1 MTTLL
6 VDIGNTRLRWCIGD
20 GIRCGPVTVRDYARS
35 YLADLLAGEWGA
47 LAPPDRVVVSN
58 VAGQAVA
65 TAVSATTQ
73 ALWDVDAE
81 YITALRSACGITN
94 GYARPERLGTDRWAA
109 MIAAHHQFSGP
120 KCIVDCGTAVTLDV
134 LDRDGRHLGGL
145 ILPGLTMMRGALV
158 SGTSDLTLESSEAS
172 QSANGLLANET
183 SDAIQGGTL
192 YMLIAAVDRI
202 SEDVASELPEDLCR
216 VITGGDAPALLPLL
230 AHSYHH
236 EPDLVLK
243 GLALLAGEEP

>member
-1 MTTLL
+1 MATLL
-6 VDIGNTRLRWCIGD
+6 VDIGNSRLRWCASD
-20 GIRCGPVTVRDYARS
+20 GIRCGPVTVRDYTGPDV
-35 YLADLLAGEWGA
+35 ADLLTGEWGA
-47 LAPPDRVVVSN
+47 LASPSRVVVSN
-58 VAGQAVA
+58 VAGEGVA
-65 TAVSATTQ
+65 TAVNAAAQ
-73 ALWDVDAE
+73 ALWGMDA
-81 YITALRSACGITN
+81 AFVKARPSACGVTN
-94 GYARPERLGTDRWAA
+94 GYIHPERLGPDRWAA

-134 LDRDGRHLGGL
+134 LDRDGKHLGGL
-145 ILPGLTMMRGALV
+145 ILPGLTMMRGALI
-158 SGTSDLTLESSEAS
+158 SGTSDLSLEAPESPPP
-172 QSANGLLANET
+172 NGLLANET

-230 AHSYHH
+230 GYSYHH

-243 GLALLAGEEP
+243 GLALLAGEDP